1 MEVVLGDVLPTPW
14 TGQGAHF
21 DVDEFLT
28 ALEPSGPHSSAC
40 RELLL
45 ALRHAR
51 ARVEGS
57 GAPGTGTAA
66 TATATSADIARAVL
80 EIAVEWRMPV
90 VERWAVAWLC
100 ASGDPFLRLR
110 WSSRSRDGRF
120 RREGR
125 ALGSVNVI
133 LGTRAAA
140 VLGAK
145 SGTVQQWTPEEGL
158 TTLARLDAG
167 PVRALAV
174 RGDRMFAGGQ
184 HSSFTTVGM
193 DHPPPLLERR
203 ATITAAAIGPQGWV
217 GCGDE
222 LGRVLVYR
230 PGADEWLPLPASAS
244 TDGQVM
250 ALAFRGDEALRAVWA
265 DGTAAE
271 WISGGPGAG
280 TAGAWRTLSPATTWL
295 AAAAWDEDG
304 ERLAVA
310 TAGGDVRVLGEE
322 KPAWS
327 HLGARSVAWSF
338 DGRLASASRDRV
350 LVGEPG
356 EGEEAFE
363 DRLTG
368 DDMVE
373 HLAFLGSRYLIT
385 TRGTEVVQWDLSHA
399 GSELPARGVPVALMG
414 GDVVTAVATA
424 ERGRAAAGTALG
436 HLREYDGRGTTTAQA
451 ALRPTGSR
459 IYDLV
464 PHGRDWLVA
473 SHVGA
478 FLWSPNAAADAV
490 QRLSTALC
498 TAVAACGE
506 RRAHAE
512 GSTVVLSCGDTPH
525 VLRLPNTVADICFA
539 ADGTIAALDDG
550 GNILVR
556 GPEGGPG
563 FAAPLTAGS
572 RLLGFGA
579 TGPLVREPSGA
590 VRELATGRGLQD
602 PDTTLPAGSGP
613 AARYDESRFA
623 VAHPALGVVLH
634 SAGRRPSIAAAGQ
647 AERVAAGDRRI
658 VAAADTRVVG
668 YDVLDPAAGHEGVV
682 QLRARATDDGY
693 DLALPSGSHLQLSK
707 SEFGG
712 IDTRVAQSVDSLSR
726 VVFAAGLVGE
736 RVWQAGFDLA
746 LDAARGPFPDRPVR
760 IELDADS
767 ETDNLPWE
775 LLHAANAPLGWFN
788 RPPVTIVR
796 TVRPHRSPTNSPV
809 RPRRPRRP
817 TMLVVRGTDHNGP
830 GGSDLLKSVDEAYDL
845 MQRRTRRSNVRLAE
859 PQPVAIEQQ
868 EQFESALAHPVDLL
882 QLWAHCDPDQVRFS
896 RRFPGLST
904 ELVAETIAGARP
916 RLVVIVGCRSGALG
930 RLLVELGVPCVVAM
944 RSEVY
949 SHTVQP
955 LVEDFTALTLEGAA
969 VDLAFADAL
978 HRYVLT
984 GQPGAAAVPMLYLA
998 TDTDP
1003 VLFPAPRPAESPS

>member
-1 MEVVLGDVLPTPW
+1 MEVALGDVLPTPW
-14 TGQGAHF
+14 SRKGARF

-28 ALEPSGPHSSAC
+28 ALEPSGPHSPAC

-57 GAPGTGTAA
+57 GAPSSGMA
-66 TATATSADIARAVL
+66 ADIARAVL

-100 ASGDPFLRLR
+100 AGGDSFLRLR

-120 RREGR
+120 RRGGH
-125 ALGSVNVI
+125 AVGSVNVV
-133 LGTRAAA
+133 LGTRVAA
-140 VLGAK
+140 VLGTK

-174 RGDRMFAGGQ
+174 RGGWMFAGGQ

-193 DHPPPLLERR
+193 DHPPPALEPR
-203 ATITAAAIGPQGWV
+203 AAITAAVIGPRGWV

-230 PGADEWLPLPASAS
+230 TGMDGWLPLPSSAS

-250 ALAFRGDEALRAVWA
+250 ALAFRGDKTLRAVWG

-271 WISGGPGAG
+271 WTSGDLGADA
-280 TAGAWRTLSPATTWL
+280 AGAWRTLAPATAWL

-310 TAGGDVRVLGEE
+310 TVGGDVRVLGAEG
-322 KPAWS
+322 PAWS
-327 HLGARSVAWSF
+327 HLGARAVAWSF

-356 EGEEAFE
+356 EEASE

-373 HLAFLGSRYLIT
+373 HLAFLGSRHLIT
-385 TRGTEVVQWDLSHA
+385 TRGTEVVQWDLSHT
-399 GSELPARGVPVALMG
+399 GSELPVRGVPVALLG
-414 GDVVTAVATA
+414 GDVVTAVAAA

-451 ALRPTGSR
+451 ALWPTGSR
-459 IYDLV
+459 IYHLV
-464 PHGRDWLVA
+464 SHGRDWLVA

-478 FLWSPNAAADAV
+478 FLWSPNAAVDAV
-490 QRLSTALC
+490 TRLSTALC

-512 GSTVVLSCGDTPH
+512 GSTVVLSCGDTRH

-563 FAAPLTAGS
+563 IATPLKAGS

-579 TGPLVREPSGA
+579 SGPLVREPSGT
-590 VRELATGRGLQD
+590 VRELATGQRLQD
-602 PDTTLPAGSGP
+602 PSTTLPAGSGP

-623 VAHPALGVVLH
+623 VAHPGLGLVLH
-634 SAGRRPSIAAAGQ
+634 STGPRPPVVAAGQ

-682 QLRARATDDGY
+682 QLRVRATDDGY
-693 DLALPSGSHLQLSK
+693 DLTLPSGSHLQLSK
-707 SEFGG
+707 REFGG
-712 IDTRVAQSVDSLSR
+712 IDTRAAQSVDSLSR
-726 VVFAAGLVGE
+726 VVFAAGVVGE

-767 ETDNLPWE
+767 EADNLPWE
-775 LLHAANAPLGWFN
+775 LLHAASAPLGWFN

-796 TVRPHRSPTNSPV
+796 TVRPQRSPMNSPG
-809 RPRRPRRP
+809 RPRRP
-817 TMLVVRGTDHNGP
+817 TMLVVRGTDHSGP
-830 GGSDLLKSVDEAYDL
+830 GGSDLLRSVDEAYDL

-859 PQPVAIEQQ
+859 PQPVAIEHQ
-868 EQFESALAHPVDLL
+868 EQFESALANPVDLL
-882 QLWAHCDPDQVRFS
+882 QLWAHCEPDRVRFS
-896 RRFPGLST
+896 RRFPALST
-904 ELVAETIAGARP
+904 ELVAETIAGACP

-930 RLLVELGVPCVVAM
+930 RLLVRLGVPCVVAM

-955 LVEDFTALTLEGAA
+955 LVEDFSALTLEGAA

-998 TDTDP
+998 TDADP
-1003 VLFPAPRPAESPS
+1003 VLFPVPRPAESPS

>member
-1 MEVVLGDVLPTPW
+1 MEVTLADVLPTPW

-21 DVDEFLT
+21 DVDEFLA
-28 ALEPSGPHSSAC
+28 ALDPSGPRSSV
-40 RELLL
+40 RGELLL

-57 GAPGTGTAA
+57 GAPGTATAA
-66 TATATSADIARAVL
+66 DLARAVL
-80 EIAVEWRMPV
+80 EIAVEWRMPA

-100 ASGDPFLRLR
+100 ACGDAFLRLR

-120 RREGR
+120 RREGH
-125 ALGSVNVI
+125 ALGSVNVV
-133 LGTRAAA
+133 LGTRTSAL
-140 VLGAK
+140 LGTK
-145 SGTVQQWTPEEGL
+145 SGAVQQWTSDEGL
-158 TTLARLDAG
+158 TTVARLDAG

-174 RGDRMFAGGQ
+174 RGGRMFAGGQ
-184 HSSFTTVGM
+184 HTSFTTVGM
-193 DHPPPLLERR
+193 DDPPPALERR
-203 ATITAAAIGPQGWV
+203 AAITAAAIGPQGWV

-222 LGRVLVYR
+222 LGRVLMYR
-230 PGADEWLPLPASAS
+230 PGTDAWLALTVPAGAG
-244 TDGQVM
+244 GQVV
-250 ALAFRGDEALRAVWA
+250 ALAFRGDEALRAVWG
-265 DGTAAE
+265 DGTTAE
-271 WISGGPGAG
+271 WTPADPGTGG
-280 TAGAWRTLSPATTWL
+280 AGAWRTLSPATTRV

-310 TAGGDVRVLGEE
+310 TAGGDVRVLGEPG
-322 KPAWS
+322 PARS
-327 HLGARSVAWSF
+327 HLGVRAVAWSL

-356 EGEEAFE
+356 KEAFE

-385 TRGTEVVQWDLSHA
+385 TRGTEVVQWDLSHT
-399 GSELPARGVPVALMG
+399 GSELPASGVPVALTG

-436 HLREYDGRGTTTAQA
+436 HLRAYDGRGTTTAQA

-459 IYDLV
+459 IYHLV
-464 PHGRDWLVA
+464 PYGRHWLVA
-473 SHVGA
+473 SHAGA
-478 FLWSPNAAADAV
+478 FLWSPEAAAGAV
-490 QRLSTALC
+490 TRLSTSLC

-512 GSTVVLSCGDTPH
+512 GDTVVLTCGDARH
-525 VLRLPNTVADICFA
+525 VMSLPNTVADICFA
-539 ADGTIAALDDG
+539 ADGTLAALDDG

-563 FAAPLTAGS
+563 FAAPLAAGS

-579 TGPLVREPSGA
+579 TGPLVREPTGT
-590 VRELATGRGLQD
+590 VRELATGGRLLD
-602 PDTTLPAGSGP
+602 PGTTLPEGSGP
-613 AARYDESRFA
+613 AARYDEERFA
-623 VAHPALGVVLH
+623 VAHPDRGVVLH
-634 SAGRRPSIAAAGQ
+634 SAGRRPPVSAAGQ
-647 AERVAAGDRRI
+647 AEFVAAGDRRI

-682 QLRARATDDGY
+682 RLRVRATDGGY
-693 DLALPSGSHLQLSK
+693 DLTLPCGSHLHLSR
-707 SEFGG
+707 SEFVGA
-712 IDTRVAQSVDSLSR
+712 DTRVAQSVDSLSR
-726 VVFAAGLVGE
+726 VVFAAGLAGE
-736 RVWQAGFDLA
+736 KVWQAGFDLA
-746 LDAARGPFPDRPVR
+746 LDAARGLIPDRHVR
-760 IELDADS
+760 IELDADGES
-767 ETDNLPWE
+767 DNLPWE

-788 RPPVTIVR
+788 RPPVTLVR
-796 TVRPHRSPTNSPV
+796 TVRPQRSPANSGD
-809 RPRRPRRP
+809 RPRRP
-817 TMLVVRGTDHNGP
+817 TMLVVRGTDRSGP
-830 GGSDLLKSVDEAYDL
+830 GGSDLLRSVDEAYDL

-859 PQPVAIEQQ
+859 PQPVAVEHQ
-868 EQFESALAHPVDLL
+868 EQFESALANPVDLL
-882 QLWAHCDPDQVRFS
+882 QLWAHCEPDRVRFS
-896 RRFPGLST
+896 RGFTALST
-904 ELVAETIAGARP
+904 GLVAETIAGARP
-916 RLVVIVGCRSGALG
+916 RLVVVVGCRSGALG
-930 RLLVELGVPCVVAM
+930 RLLVRLGVPCVVAM

-998 TDTDP
+998 GDADP
-1003 VLFPAPRPAESPS
+1003 VLFPASRPAGPPS

>member
-1 MEVVLGDVLPTPW
+1 MEVTLGDVLPTPW
-14 TGQGAHF
+14 TRQGAHF
-21 DVDEFLT
+21 DVEEFVT
-28 ALEPSGPHSSAC
+28 ALEPSGPHSSAR

-57 GAPGTGTAA
+57 GAPSTGTA
-66 TATATSADIARAVL
+66 ADIARAVL

-100 ASGDPFLRLR
+100 AGGDAFLRLR

-125 ALGSVNVI
+125 ASGSVNVI

-140 VLGAK
+140 FLGAK
-145 SGTVQQWTPEEGL
+145 SGAVQRWTPEEGL

-174 RGDRMFAGGQ
+174 RGDQMFAGGQ
-184 HSSFTTVGM
+184 HTSFTTVGM
-193 DHPPPLLERR
+193 DHPPPALERR
-203 ATITAAAIGPQGWV
+203 AAITAAAIGPRGRV

-222 LGRVLVYR
+222 SGRVLVYR
-230 PGADEWLPLPASAS
+230 PGTDGWLPLPAPAS

-250 ALAFRGDEALRAVWA
+250 ALAFHGDEALRAVWG

-271 WISGGPGAG
+271 WTSGDPGADA
-280 TAGAWRTLSPATTWL
+280 AGAWRTLSPATTWL

-310 TAGGDVRVLGEE
+310 TVGGDVRVLGEE
-322 KPAWS
+322 GSAWS
-327 HLGARSVAWSF
+327 HVGARAVAWSF

-350 LVGEPG
+350 LVGGPG
-356 EGEEAFE
+356 EEVFG

-368 DDMVE
+368 VDGVE

-385 TRGTEVVQWDLSHA
+385 SRGREVVQWDLSHT
-399 GSELPARGVPVALMG
+399 GSELPVSGVPVALMG
-414 GDVVTAVATA
+414 GDVVTALATA

-436 HLREYDGRGTTTAQA
+436 YLREYDGRGTTTAQA

-464 PHGRDWLVA
+464 PHGGDWLVA
-473 SHVGA
+473 SHAGA

-490 QRLSTALC
+490 TRLSTALC

-512 GSTVVLSCGDTPH
+512 GSSVVLSCGDTQH

-556 GPEGGPG
+556 GSEGGPG
-563 FAAPLTAGS
+563 FTAPLTAGS

-579 TGPLVREPSGA
+579 TGPLVREPSGS
-590 VRELATGRGLQD
+590 VRELATGHGLQD
-602 PDTTLPAGSGP
+602 PNTTLPAGSGP

-623 VAHPALGVVLH
+623 VAHPDRGVVLH
-634 SAGRRPSIAAAGQ
+634 STGLRPPAVAAGQ

-658 VAAADTRVVG
+658 VAAAGNRVVG

-682 QLRARATDDGY
+682 QLRVRATDNGY
-693 DLALPSGSHLQLSK
+693 DLALPSGSHLQLSTR
-707 SEFGG
+707 EFGG
-712 IDTRVAQSVDSLSR
+712 LDTWATQSVDSLSS

-746 LDAARGPFPDRPVR
+746 LDAARGPLPDRPVR
-760 IELDADS
+760 IELDADG

-796 TVRPHRSPTNSPV
+796 TVRPHRSPTNSPG
-809 RPRRPRRP
+809 RPRRP
-817 TMLVVRGTDHNGP
+817 TMLVVRGTDHSGP
-830 GGSDLLKSVDEAYDL
+830 GGSDLLRSVDEAYDL

-868 EQFESALAHPVDLL
+868 EQFESALANPVDLL
-882 QLWAHCDPDQVRFS
+882 QLWAHCEPDQVRFS
-896 RRFPGLST
+896 RRFPAQST

-930 RLLVELGVPCVVAM
+930 RLLVRLGVPCVVAM

-978 HRYVLT
+978 HSYVLT

-998 TDTDP
+998 TGADP
-1003 VLFPAPRPAESPS
+1003 VLFPEPRPAEPPL